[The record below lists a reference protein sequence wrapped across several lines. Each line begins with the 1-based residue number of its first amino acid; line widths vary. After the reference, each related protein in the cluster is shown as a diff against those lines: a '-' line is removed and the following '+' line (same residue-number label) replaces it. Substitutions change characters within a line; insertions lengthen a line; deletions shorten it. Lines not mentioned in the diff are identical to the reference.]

1 MIDSRSDH
9 ACGKF
14 KIGDQIV
21 LIVAGYPGTYVEFLP
36 LNETKWITGNDS
48 IHLIEK
54 SLL

>member
-1 MIDSRSDH
+1 MIYSRYAH
-9 ACGKF
+9 ACGKV

-21 LIVAGYPGTYVEFLP
+21 LIVAGPGTSVEFLP
-36 LNETKWITGNDS
+36 LNETKWIRGNGS

>member
-1 MIDSRSDH
+1 MIYSRYAH
-9 ACGKF
+9 GCGKV

-21 LIVAGYPGTYVEFLP
+21 LIVAGKDTSVEFLP
-36 LNETKWITGNDS
+36 LDETKWIRGNDS

>member
-1 MIDSRSDH
+1 MIDSRFGH

-21 LIVAGYPGTYVEFLP
+21 LIVAGSGTSVEFLP
-36 LNETKWITGNDS
+36 LDGTKWITGNDS
-48 IHLIEK
+48 IHSIEK

>member
-1 MIDSRSDH
+1 MIDSRPYH
-9 ACGKF
+9 ACGNF

-21 LIVAGYPGTYVEFLP
+21 LIVAGRGTSVEFLP

-48 IHLIEK
+48 IHSIEN

>member
-1 MIDSRSDH
+1 MISSRAFH

-21 LIVAGYPGTYVEFLP
+21 LIVAGPGTSVEFLP

-48 IHLIEK
+48 ILLIEK
-54 SLL
+54 SLS

>member
-1 MIDSRSDH
+1 MIDLRSDH

-14 KIGDQIV
+14 KIGNQIV
-21 LIVAGYPGTYVEFLP
+21 LIVAGYDTSVEFLP